1 MRKFLILTA
10 GIVLLAASLFV
21 CGCSKKIDYTEYVS
35 EYRSDVFCG
44 TNGEY
49 SVFVSCSRREY
60 PYVADGNVADIGDMF
75 EVVLSAPDNT
85 KTYSVNF
92 TAGGKEYSA
101 ELSFDSVRLVH
112 RWSQS
117 IAAPEEREITFTFT
131 VPDEPFTVS
140 LIWEEA
146 VNETYELLIT
156 QSSADSLTLLD
167 TGEYSLGH
175 DNFRILNADGAQQ
188 DFITYC
194 AEIRYIGFTEPLPEG
209 EYTLQ
214 FLLGGEVADEETFTV
229 TAGNGS

>member
-21 CGCSKKIDYTEYVS
+21 CGCSKKMDYTEYVS

-131 VPDEPFTVS
+131 VPDEPD
-140 LIWEEA
+140 EQA
-146 VNETYELLIT
+146 VQITASSIRDDSVLPLTELLKKISEAQKDRFADLTVDNVFCGEIYVRLLYEAEDCYYYVGIT
-156 QSSADSLTLLD
+156 DRSGNTYAMLADAD
-167 TGEYSLGH
+167 TGEIIATKQ
-175 DNFRILNADGAQQ
+175 NKI
-188 DFITYC
+188 
-194 AEIRYIGFTEPLPEG
+194 
-209 EYTLQ
+209 
-214 FLLGGEVADEETFTV
+214 
-229 TAGNGS
+229 

>member
-131 VPDEPFTVS
+131 VPDEP
-140 LIWEEA
+140 EEQA
-146 VNETYELLIT
+146 VQITASSIRDDSVLPLPELLKQISEAQKDRFADLTVDNVFCGEIYVRLLYEAEDCYYYVGIT
-156 QSSADSLTLLD
+156 DRSGNAYAMLADAD
-167 TGEYSLGH
+167 TGEIIATKQ
-175 DNFRILNADGAQQ
+175 NKI
-188 DFITYC
+188 
-194 AEIRYIGFTEPLPEG
+194 
-209 EYTLQ
+209 
-214 FLLGGEVADEETFTV
+214 
-229 TAGNGS
+229 